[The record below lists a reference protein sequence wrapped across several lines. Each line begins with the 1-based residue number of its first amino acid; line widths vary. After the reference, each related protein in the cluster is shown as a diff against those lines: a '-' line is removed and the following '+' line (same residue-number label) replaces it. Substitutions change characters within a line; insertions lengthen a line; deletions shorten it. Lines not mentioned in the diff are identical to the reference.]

1 MVLLELLIF
10 FYFDISWLIE
20 MVDTYEHFVA
30 FGTDLV
36 GIERILRLFQATCSI
51 LICYP
56 ALLALFLPG
65 ASETVQT
72 SKATGLGVLRGQLNV
87 SRRFIRFFRF
97 LDTFRAG
104 WNLYVAAGD
113 KGLDG
118 WLDVVSKTCFGIFG
132 MMETM
137 TLLDLCGIENLRIFS
152 KEKYDEIDYQSQLF
166 WFAGL
171 YTSIIVSFIRVFRLF
186 STRPAV
192 VPAESVSRIPTEN
205 ADEIV
210 SAEKELSEKSDAT
223 KDDEKKSKDDL
234 DKERERLKNIVT
246 KRKAERRAWLQ
257 NLSRE
262 GFVLA
267 RSIFSDTLDMLLP
280 TTTVGW
286 VKVEPGVV
294 SLVMF
299 LTTLSTG
306 MAVWENVG
314 RRLQKKA

>member
-1 MVLLELLIF
+1 
-10 FYFDISWLIE
+10 

-51 LICYP
+51 LISYP
-56 ALLALFLPG
+56 ALLALFIPAG
-65 ASETVQT
+65 AAVQA
-72 SKATGLGVLRGQLNV
+72 SKANGLGVLRGQLNL

-104 WNLYVAAGD
+104 WDAYVAVGD

-132 MMETM
+132 MMETI

-152 KEKYDEIDYQSQLF
+152 EERYQEIDYQSQLF

-171 YTSIIVSFIRVFRLF
+171 YTSILVSGIKVYRLL
-186 STRPAV
+186 STRPAA
-192 VPAESVSRIPTEN
+192 VPVRSVPTEN
-205 ADEIV
+205 AAELIT
-210 SAEKELSEKSDAT
+210 AEKELSEKTDASAP
-223 KDDEKKSKDDL
+223 KDEDENKSKDDL
-234 DKERERLKNIVT
+234 DKERERLKTIVT
-246 KRKAERRAWLQ
+246 KRKAERQAWLQ
-257 NLSRE
+257 KLSSE

-267 RSIFSDTLDMLLP
+267 RSLFSDTLDMILP

-286 VKVEPGVV
+286 IKVEPGLV

-314 RRLQKKA
+314 QRLQKKA

>member
-1 MVLLELLIF
+1 
-10 FYFDISWLIE
+10 

-65 ASETVQT
+65 ASEKVQI

-97 LDTFRAG
+97 LDTLRVG
-104 WNLYVAAGD
+104 WNLYVATGD

-118 WLDVVSKTCFGIFG
+118 WLEVVSRTCFGIFG

-171 YTSIIVSFIRVFRLF
+171 YTSILVSIIRIFRLF

-205 ADEIV
+205 ADEII

-223 KDDEKKSKDDL
+223 KDGGETKSKGDL

-267 RSIFSDTLDMLLP
+267 RSLFSDTLDMILP

-286 VKVEPGVV
+286 VKVDPGVV